1 MNDDLL
7 AILIAIPLCIA
18 ALAWYYS
25 TDRGKKDFK
34 DLEKAQQDLKAA
46 LKFESDLESNKP
58 KKKTN

>member
-1 MNDDLL
+1 MNEDLL

-25 TDRGKKDFK
+25 TDRGKKDLK

-46 LKFESDLESNKP
+46 LKSESDKESNK
-58 KKKTN
+58 

>member
-25 TDRGKKDFK
+25 TDRGKKDIK

>member
-7 AILIAIPLCIA
+7 AILIAIPLCIV

-25 TDRGKKDFK
+25 TDRGKKDIK

-46 LKFESDLESNKP
+46 LKSESDE
-58 KKKTN
+58 

>member
-1 MNDDLL
+1 MNEDLL

-25 TDRGKKDFK
+25 TDRGQKDLK

-46 LKFESDLESNKP
+46 LKSESDKESDK
-58 KKKTN
+58 